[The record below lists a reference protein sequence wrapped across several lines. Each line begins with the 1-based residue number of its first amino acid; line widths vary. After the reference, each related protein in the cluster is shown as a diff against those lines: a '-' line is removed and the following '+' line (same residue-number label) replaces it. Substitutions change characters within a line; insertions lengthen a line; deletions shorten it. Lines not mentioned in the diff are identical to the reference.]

1 MFHYDYKTK
10 NTCSSMISLD
20 LDGDVVRNVRFI
32 GGCNGNLQGI
42 SKLVEGQ
49 TVDQVENALS
59 GILCGKKPTSCPD
72 QLAKAVREAKE
83 AQKAG

>member
-20 LDGDVVRNVRFI
+20 MDGDVVRNVRFT
-32 GGCNGNLQGI
+32 GGCNGNLQGV
-42 SKLVEGQ
+42 SKLVEGM
-49 TVDQVENALS
+49 TVDQIESKLS
-59 GILCGKKPTSCPD
+59 GIRCGMKPTSCPD

>member
-10 NTCSSMISLD
+10 NICSSMISLD
-20 LDGDVVRNVRFI
+20 LDGDVVRNVRFT